1 MSITTP
7 TFGTAGAGDLF
18 YKQGYKS
25 SQEVPEFLSSLGLTA
40 FEYQC
45 SRGVRIGD
53 EKAQLL
59 GDNARKFNITL
70 SIHAPYYIS
79 LTTDDPQK
87 IENNLRYFRESA
99 HAATQ
104 MGATRVVF
112 HSGSAGKK
120 ANRKETFQVAY
131 AALKHI
137 IRTLNDEGY
146 AHLTFCPETM
156 GKMNQLG
163 DLEEVLE
170 FCNISDN
177 VLPCIDFGHLNSRMQ
192 GAIKTAED
200 YQQIFGRISQVIGEE
215 KTRIIHCHFSK
226 IEYGTGGEKKHL
238 TFADHVYGPPFEP
251 LVELLAK
258 KSYAPTIICESAGTQ
273 AEDAKTMWEAYKRLS
288 STKTLQTHLLELAKS

>member
-1 MSITTP
+1 MNITTP
-7 TFGTAGAGDLF
+7 KFGTAGAGELF
-18 YKQGYKS
+18 YKKGYKS
-25 SQEVPEFLSSLGLTA
+25 SQEVPEFLSTLGLTA

-45 SRGVRIGD
+45 GRGVRIGD

-59 GDNARKFNITL
+59 GENAKKFNIAL
-70 SIHAPYYIS
+70 SVHAPYYIS
-79 LTTDDPQK
+79 LTTEEPEK
-87 IENNLRYFRESA
+87 IANNLRYFKESA

-104 MGATRVVF
+104 MGANRVVF
-112 HSGSAGKK
+112 HSGSINKK
-120 ANRKETFQVAY
+120 ANRKEAFQMAY
-131 AALKHI
+131 AALEHI
-137 IRTLNDEGY
+137 IHTLNDEGY

-192 GAIKTAED
+192 GAIQTMED
-200 YQQIFGRISQVIGEE
+200 YQKIFNRIAEVIGEE
-215 KTRIIHCHFSK
+215 KTNIIHCHFSM
-226 IEYGTGGEKKHL
+226 IEYGPGGEKKHL
-238 TFADHVYGPPFEP
+238 VFSDNPYGPPFEP

-273 AEDAKTMWEAYKRLS
+273 AEDAKTMWEGYKRNLKPLS
-288 STKTLQTHLLELAKS
+288 PT